1 MAAKKSDFCFLKTN
15 NTQLKL
21 LWKDHELYL
30 NLFSFSEHARLRARA
45 REWVSSLLTS
55 FFAQNVNKVD
65 CVSLKK
71 ILCETDCCVDYPWKN
86 KQKSD
91 VENRLFWYLESR
103 VKTKIFIIFYKIR
116 RIMQK
121 KSIFQFPL
129 LIFYCANPPFFLL
142 AEFIGAKN
150 RSKN

>member
-21 LWKDHELYL
+21 LRKDHELYL
-30 NLFSFSEHARLRARA
+30 NLFSFSEHARFLRARA

-71 ILCETDCCVDYPWKN
+71 SCVKLIAVLIILEKTNKN
-86 KQKSD
+86 PM
-91 VENRLFWYLESR
+91 L
-103 VKTKIFIIFYKIR
+103 KIGFFDI
-116 RIMQK
+116 
-121 KSIFQFPL
+121 L
-129 LIFYCANPPFFLL
+129 NP
-142 AEFIGAKN
+142 E
-150 RSKN
+150 